1 MTTAFSLDL
10 LTNDGKYCGY
20 SGYMLLN
27 IPQTDIMWTAVVV
40 HIMVYVNHER
50 LPAIYFPLISIK
62 VKRWT
67 PTILFTSIT
76 PPPESQRFSIKPL
89 LLRCLRISKVFCCTT
104 TFRRYSSLVCI
115 YLSLITSNPKEF
127 VSCFLRI
134 VEGDYTVR
142 IIWIFNIVYIIRRY
156 LIPKRLNDR
165 YLYFI

>member
-89 LLRCLRISKVFCCTT
+89 LLRCLQISKVFYWQRHSGDTRVLCV
-104 TFRRYSSLVCI
+104 YIWVSSL
-115 YLSLITSNPKEF
+115 P
-127 VSCFLRI
+127 
-134 VEGDYTVR
+134 
-142 IIWIFNIVYIIRRY
+142 IRRN
-156 LIPKRLNDR
+156 LSHVSWG
-165 YLYFI
+165 